1 MKKSI
6 THCMKRLH
14 SPLETPLVNAAIKYV
29 VGAAEGVR

>member
-6 THCMKRLH
+6 THCMRLH